1 MKKPV
6 KYIANL
12 IVRPL
17 VQQYLSRTRIYK
29 FESLQLVIPPEV
41 FHPGLFFSTKF
52 LLKYLAQLPLKNKTF
67 LELGA
72 GSGLISFK
80 AAILGA
86 NVTATDINPVAIKY
100 LEKNCQSNNITL
112 CVVLSDLF
120 ADIQDKTFDVI
131 AINPPYYK
139 KDPVSFADH
148 AWYCGE
154 NGEYF
159 TNLFKELPLHIHST
173 STVLMVLSDE
183 CDLHMISSIATAH
196 GLQLQQVAAKRM
208 FAETNFIFQIIPG

>member
-1 MKKPV
+1 MKRPI

-12 IVRPL
+12 TIRPL
-17 VQQYLSRTRIYK
+17 LQRYLSKTRNYK
-29 FESLQLVIPPEV
+29 YEGLRLAIAPQV

-52 LLKYLAQLPLKNKTF
+52 LLRYITQLPLNSKTF

-80 AAILGA
+80 AATLGA
-86 NVTATDINPVAIKY
+86 DVTATDINPVAIEY
-100 LEKNCQSNNITL
+100 LEQNSKSNNIQL
-112 CVVLSDLF
+112 CIILSDLF
-120 ADIQDKTFDVI
+120 TGIPGEKFDII

-139 KDPVSFADH
+139 KAPASFAEH

-159 TNLFKELPLHIHST
+159 TNLFKELPLHVHPT

-183 CDLHMISSIATAH
+183 CDLQMISSIAATH
-196 GLQLQQVAAKRM
+196 RFQLQQVAAKK
-208 FAETNFIFQIIPG
+208 FFTETNFIFRVILC